1 MTAVFARTVRSRLVW
16 YKLIGDAGFLCRW
29 QRGLS
34 GVPVGV
40 GSSQKGAGRNGRAQG
55 RPSLSFSWQ
64 WDFGEGK
71 RASTEMVVVLAAVMV
86 VPAVAPEHRSGR
98 SRAGSAA
105 ASTLQS
111 VQGTVP
117 VLAGSWK

>member
-1 MTAVFARTVRSRLVW
+1 MLVSSVDGSEGSRVSPWVLGA
-16 YKLIGDAGFLCRW
+16 LRW
-29 QRGLS
+29 VQE
-34 GVPVGV
+34 
-40 GSSQKGAGRNGRAQG
+40 GAGQNGRAQG

-105 ASTLQS
+105 ASALQS